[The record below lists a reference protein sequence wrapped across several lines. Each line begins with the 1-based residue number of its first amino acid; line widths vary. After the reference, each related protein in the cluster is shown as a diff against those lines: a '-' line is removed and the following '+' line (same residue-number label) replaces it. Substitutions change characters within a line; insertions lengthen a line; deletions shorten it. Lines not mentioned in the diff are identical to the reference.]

1 MRILSLVFV
10 MCTVGS
16 VACITAKTGD
26 GADAGSGPAA
36 TGDGGA
42 AAVKALGA
50 GCGIEV
56 TTNTQLCTA
65 ISVCPKIAVDHDVFP
80 HCGFRLHG
88 DSLDL
93 ECACNGALCP
103 LGSPATCD
111 QAAKLLQGQTELQVC
126 AQVNEGRCTAGTPAP
141 ATTGPSTT
149 NPCDK
154 ACASECGGNPQ
165 CLKDCGC

>member
-1 MRILSLVFV
+1 MRILSLALVV
-10 MCTVGS
+10 TMAGS

-26 GADAGSGPAA
+26 GNDAGSSAA
-36 TGDGGA
+36 AGGDGGA
-42 AAVKALGA
+42 APAKALGA
-50 GCGIEV
+50 GCGIET

-65 ISVCPKIAVDHDVFP
+65 ISVCPKISVDHDVFP
-80 HCGFRLHG
+80 NCGFRLHG

-93 ECACNGALCP
+93 ECACNGSLCP

-111 QAAKLLQGQTELQVC
+111 QAAQLLHAQTELQVC
-126 AQVNEGRCTAGTPAP
+126 AQVNEGRCTGAAPAP
-141 ATTGPSTT
+141 TTTGPSTT

-154 ACASECGGNPQ
+154 TCASECGGNPQ